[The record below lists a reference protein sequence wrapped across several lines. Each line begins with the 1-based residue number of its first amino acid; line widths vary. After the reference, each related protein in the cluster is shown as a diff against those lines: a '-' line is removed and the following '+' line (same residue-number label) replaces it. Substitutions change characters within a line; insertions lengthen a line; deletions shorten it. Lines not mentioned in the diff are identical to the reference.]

1 MSFRAIIDSI
11 PKHNAWCR
19 GIHVLSTIDEKIRIT
34 ITENEMILW
43 AAHNTGSSCCQLTY
57 DKTFFSEYEF
67 KPHNFVFG
75 EEGLQTF
82 TDLHGIDHRLYSY
95 EINAK
100 SLNIVSKKSD
110 NDELK
115 EYILT
120 IDNTTTCP
128 DSLMNRFVVTINMES
143 MIVKDHAPLFTPI
156 KYMSNRI
163 DLQYKRK
170 FLDVYGGTMYDNHEP
185 NRSFDPSLVAL
196 FNSIE
201 NELSHSLF
209 HNDSSGQPNVMH
221 KVGTEL
227 DEADEINYIS
237 CNHALIKN
245 FIDNCNTS
253 IVKDIKLELFEHFLT
268 ITASR
273 NDLKNSS
280 EILQHGII
288 ISNTID
294 TNDLGPYCIYNVEED
309 TSEKIQKKISN
320 EKRKSNQPT
329 PSKTVVFTLKDFKN
343 FINIATLWRNITTPV
358 SQDDGNKE
366 VGIWFCRPG
375 QPILFQMSKQGI
387 QAQLLLI
394 TDGSGTEINQAIDLS
409 LTVANSIPVTTSR
422 STSPQR
428 VSPSRKR
435 PRVDP
440 NPQSSIRLD
449 MERGMQFNP
458 LEVRDN
464 RVSPLKVARTPLVK
478 KHSPSKDGYNS
489 SYNSPRRLFVMGDSQ
504 ETARKPDLASG
515 VIPTLSRTTSAI
527 SSTAKSP
534 RPRVIEKEH
543 LQREKEARSNL
554 ERSDTIVGWG
564 RNQQA
569 PPSIRGISRQS
580 SMEEEEADRK
590 RILKQE
596 KMKYMKARRDLG
608 KTKRKKEESV
618 IEEEELG
625 PTQYDHV
632 KGLFE

>member
-1 MSFRAIIDSI
+1 MSFRATIDSI
-11 PKHNAWCR
+11 PKHNAWHR
-19 GIHVLSTIDEKIRIT
+19 GIHVLSTLDEKINIT
-34 ITENEMILW
+34 VTENDIMLW

-57 DKTFFSEYEF
+57 NKSFFSDFEF
-67 KPHNFVFG
+67 KPHNVVFG
-75 EEGLQTF
+75 EEGLQTV
-82 TDLHGIDHRLYSY
+82 TDVHAVDHKLYSF

-115 EYILT
+115 EYTLT

-128 DSLMNRFVVTINMES
+128 DSLMNRLIVTITMES

-156 KYMSNRI
+156 KYISKRV

-185 NRSFDPSLVAL
+185 NRSFDPALVAL
-196 FNSIE
+196 FNNIE
-201 NELSHSLF
+201 KELAQSLF
-209 HNDSSGQPNVMH
+209 YGISIGHDTRR

-309 TSEKIQKKISN
+309 TSEKVPKKIVN
-320 EKRKSNQPT
+320 EKNKRNQPT
-329 PSKTVVFTLKDFKN
+329 PSKTVVFSLKDFKN
-343 FINIATLWRNITTPV
+343 YINIATLWKNIAAPV
-358 SQDDGNKE
+358 TQDDGNKE

-375 QPILFQMSKQGI
+375 QPIFFEMTKPGI
-387 QAQLLLI
+387 QAQLLLL
-394 TDGSGTEINQAIDLS
+394 TDGSGTEINQPIDRS
-409 LTVANSIPVTTSR
+409 LALAKPNPVASSR

-428 VSPSRKR
+428 TSHSRKR
-435 PRVDP
+435 SRVEF
-440 NPQSSIRLD
+440 NPASSIRL
-449 MERGMQFNP
+449 GMDKGMNLNP
-458 LEVRDN
+458 LEIRDN
-464 RVSPLKVARTPLVK
+464 RVSPLKAARTPMGK
-478 KHSPSKDGYNS
+478 RHSPAKDGHVS
-489 SYNSPRRLFVMGDSQ
+489 SYNSPRRLFVVGDSQ
-504 ETARKPDLASG
+504 ESIHRPDLTSG
-515 VIPTLSRTTSAI
+515 IIPSLSRTSSAL
-527 SSTAKSP
+527 SSTAKSS
-534 RPRVIEKEH
+534 RPRVIEKEQ
-543 LQREKEARSNL
+543 LQREKEARADL
-554 ERSDTIVGWG
+554 ERSETIVGWG

-569 PPSIRGISRQS
+569 PPSLRGLSRQS
-580 SMEEEEADRK
+580 SMEEEEVDRR

-596 KMKYMKARRDLG
+596 KMKYVKARKDR
-608 KTKRKKEESV
+608 TKSKNKKEES
-618 IEEEELG
+618 ITEDDELG
-625 PTQYDHV
+625 PTQYDQV
-632 KGLFE
+632 RGLFE